1 MNCKQFLCDK
11 KYSLQI
17 SICHTNADED
27 IHIYKKID
35 RYAFLDFPNQWKS
48 ALICTGVS
56 QTMKK

>member
-1 MNCKQFLCDK
+1 MQMK
-11 KYSLQI
+11 
-17 SICHTNADED
+17 
-27 IHIYKKID
+27 IYIYKKKID